1 MDKNRNARAV
11 LDDFHRWARAK
22 SEWTPVYKKLPLVVF
37 ECIFTSFEELE
48 ILKPNMY
55 DAWWLQNNSRFDLSG
70 RDIRNMRNL
79 MHLFLTDLH
88 YKKIPAPAESKPIS
102 IPLAPQNS
110 ISP

>member
-11 LDDFHRWARAK
+11 LDDFHRWAKAK
-22 SEWTPVYKKLPLVVF
+22 SEWTPIYKKLPLVVF
-37 ECIFTSFEELE
+37 ECIFTTLEELE

-55 DAWWLQNNSRFDLSG
+55 DAWWLQNNSRFNLSG
-70 RDIRNMRNL
+70 RDTRNMRNL